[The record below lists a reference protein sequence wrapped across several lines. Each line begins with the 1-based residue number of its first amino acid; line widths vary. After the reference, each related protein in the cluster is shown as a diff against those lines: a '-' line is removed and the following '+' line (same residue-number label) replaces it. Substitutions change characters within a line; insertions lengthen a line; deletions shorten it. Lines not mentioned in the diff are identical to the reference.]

1 MTDRPRRKSD
11 AARRANQ
18 VIRGRTMLIMLL
30 LGVASFT
37 VLFWKLYDLQ
47 INRHDE
53 LKAEAVSQQ
62 TDSMVISASRGTIYD
77 KNGEIMAISYSTE
90 TVLLDPGG
98 VQDFVESQE
107 QKIQD
112 AAEEAAEKGAPYTAP
127 EVLDQ
132 AYIARGLSRILD
144 VEEETI
150 LEHLENTANRYWEVK
165 KKVDQDVADEVRRF
179 INGEIDDEGN
189 QLTTVDEDGNTVL
202 ISTGGR
208 PTRLQGIS
216 LTPDTKRLYPFGS
229 LAGNVIGFVNAN
241 NMGAYGL
248 EASYDDVLSGST
260 GLTITPTN
268 VNGTPLLFSGG
279 EQMFDAENGSSL
291 VLTLDTNV
299 QYALEKGLES
309 MLDKYDAANGGTGIV
324 MDVNTGGIVAMASYP
339 NYDPG
344 DFSTIYTE
352 GLQAELDAA
361 LAEIQQNRSTYETE
375 EAYNQALANAR
386 ATIQFKQWRNKC
398 YQDTYEPGSTFKPIT
413 LATALEEGVV
423 NMNTTFT
430 CTGSIHVEGWG
441 KPINCSKRAG
451 HGTQTLKV
459 ATGNSCNPAFVTMGL
474 KIGTEAY
481 YRYLKSFGLME
492 TTGIDLPA
500 EAEGIFANEDSFNSN
515 VVSLAAY
522 SFGQTFNVTPLELIR
537 AQAATINGGYLY
549 TPYLVEQVLDD
560 EGNILSQH
568 ETTAVRQV
576 ISEET
581 SAKVRECLEWVV
593 SDGGG
598 RNGQVKG
605 YRIGGKTGTADKG
618 KTGDV
623 VVSFVAFAPA
633 DDPQIIMLIAMDSPA
648 RDTGTY
654 PSGGAMVAPV
664 ASKIMAEILPYL
676 GIEPTYTAEELMG
689 ADTTVPYVVGMTREE
704 AQQRVKDRGFG
715 CQIVGDGDTITD
727 QTPAGGAIIPG
738 NATVILYAG
747 AEKATEL
754 CTVPNL
760 LGRTASEANSLASNA
775 GLILRFTGATNS
787 TSGSI
792 VVLNQDVEAGA
803 QVEPGTVISV
813 QLGDTSLND

>member
-441 KPINCSKRAG
+441 KAINCSKRAG

-598 RNGQVKG
+598 RNGQVTG
-605 YRIGGKTGTADKG
+605 YRIGGKTGTADK
-618 KTGDV
+618 TGTKDV
-623 VVSFVAFAPA
+623 VVSFMCFAPA
-633 DDPQIIMLIAMDSPA
+633 DDPQYIMLLTMDTPSST
-648 RDTGTY
+648 TGTAVF
-654 PSGGAMVAPV
+654 GGTMVAPV
-664 ASKIMAEILPYL
+664 ASQIMSEILPLL
-676 GIEPTYTAEELMG
+676 GVEPDYTAEELVG
-689 ADTTVPYVVGMTREE
+689 ADTTVPNVVGQTREAAE
-704 AQQRVKDRGFG
+704 DRLADLGFTFRT
-715 CQIVGDGDTITD
+715 VGDGDTVTD
-727 QTPAGGAIIPG
+727 QTPAGGAIVPG
-738 NATVILYAG
+738 NASIILYLG
-747 AEKATEL
+747 QEKPDTP
-754 CTVPNL
+754 CTVPNVV
-760 LGRTASEANSLASNA
+760 GKSASEANKAITNA
-775 GLILRFTGATNS
+775 GLIMKVTGTTTAS
-787 TSGSI
+787 SGNVYAITQS
-792 VVLNQDVEAGA
+792 LPAGTEVA
-803 QVEPGTVISV
+803 AGTVVTVQFGDNSV
-813 QLGDTSLND
+813 LD